1 MRFRLTS
8 GAWARAS
15 ALLLALAL
23 PACNY
28 GFSGGGG
35 LPDNIRTLY
44 IAPFE
49 NRTDEPELDPLI
61 NRALTEELPRALGL
75 RPAVERSA
83 DLIVRGTI
91 MRYDDQASS
100 YRPGQEGTI
109 DVEQHQVQIT
119 LSIQL
124 IDVRENLIRYESQSI
139 LGRGE
144 YNQSS
149 QSPEVARNLALRQI
163 IQQIVDG
170 AQSQW

>member
-1 MRFRLTS
+1 MRFRRTS
-8 GAWARAS
+8 GGWVRAS

-28 GFSGGGG
+28 GFTGGGG
-35 LPDNIRTLY
+35 LPNSIRTIY
-44 IAPFE
+44 IAPFD
-49 NRTDEPELDPLI
+49 NQTDRSDLDQQV

-75 RPAVERSA
+75 RPAGERNA

-100 YRPGQEGTI
+100 YRPGTAGNI

-119 LSIQL
+119 LAIQL
-124 IDVRENLIRYESQSI
+124 IDVRENLVRYESQSVS
-139 LGRGE
+139 GRGE
-144 YNQSS
+144 YRPSS
-149 QSPEVARNLALRQI
+149 QSDEAARVLALRQV